1 LPPAPPS
8 IPALAYWDGG
18 FLVYTPRLRH
28 WEAAVPVMSAS
39 PSGLDSDDSSSA
51 HEERGS
57 SVLSEW
63 YDADSYGTMSET
75 TNAESD
81 DPQDFDG
88 FQCR

>member
-1 LPPAPPS
+1 
-8 IPALAYWDGG
+8 
-18 FLVYTPRLRH
+18 
-28 WEAAVPVMSAS
+28 MSAS

-75 TNAESD
+75 TNADGD